1 MIDRGLLVSS
11 QHEVVLVVEEAVG
24 LAHRDDHVAE
34 VVRVD
39 DLEGPDALTRVG
51 LQKVLWSVEVEVAH
65 CCVGVELGWAAIHLE
80 GLDLGVVGVL
90 VDSVIDHSK
99 LSVVLVVLKHQP

>member
-1 MIDRGLLVSS
+1 M
-11 QHEVVLVVEEAVG
+11 
-24 LAHRDDHVAE
+24 
-34 VVRVD
+34 
-39 DLEGPDALTRVG
+39 
-51 LQKVLWSVEVEVAH
+51 EVAH
-65 CCVGVELGWAAIHLE
+65 CCVGVELGWTAIHLE